1 MKTLLYFFSLLV
13 ILSVHGQHSKFEKAI
28 LKGKAMMENSATISD
43 YANAANYFERIAKNE
58 PDQWLPVY
66 YRAQANMI
74 IGNKLK
80 GQEQETY
87 YQEALDQIGEIKNAD
102 KNAEVLALEGFIQ
115 MMRLS
120 ADPGTRGQSLSPV
133 VFGLFRKAINFDNSN
148 PRALLFMGQM
158 EYGTAQFFGSS
169 SDKACEY
176 INNAV
181 ALFENKSNESTVY
194 PSWGNSSAQLSVKN
208 CNQ

>member
-1 MKTLLYFFSLLV
+1 
-13 ILSVHGQHSKFEKAI
+13 
-28 LKGKAMMENSATISD
+28 MMEKSATISD

-133 VFGLFRKAINFDNSN
+133 VFGLFRKAIIFDNSN

-181 ALFENKSNESTVY
+181 ALFESKSNESTVY
-194 PSWGNSSAQLSVKN
+194 PSWGNNSAQFSVKN